1 MQDGRT
7 RKLKRPQNTGDGGGF
22 LERYLV
28 TLVLTKGPAAGSEYL
43 IRKDQ
48 TVIGRGPGVDLEF
61 DDNSMSR
68 EHAAVEWTD
77 GSFRIRDL
85 GSTNGMLVNG
95 SQALVGDLKHGDSI
109 CLGEHSFQ
117 FLIERLAEKASTYV
131 LPED

>member
-7 RKLKRPQNTGDGGGF
+7 RKLTRPQNAGNGGGF
-22 LERYLV
+22 IDRYLV
-28 TLVLTKGPAAGSEYL
+28 TLVLTKGPAAGSEFL

-48 TVIGRGPGVDLEF
+48 TMIGRGPGVDLEF
-61 DDNSMSR
+61 DDSSMSR

-77 GSFRIRDL
+77 DSFRIRDL

-95 SQALVGDLKHGDSI
+95 SQTLVGDLKHGDSI

-117 FLIERLAEKASTYV
+117 FLIERLAEKAGTYV
-131 LPED
+131 LPGD